1 MITVPSK
8 ILDPPLTTRT
18 ITLSFEYCGKKKH
31 TLKCFNCLIILVR
44 NAQFISYWSQNL
56 RREDDEFFEKS
67 Q

>member
-8 ILDPPLTTRT
+8 ILDPPLTTRRVT
-18 ITLSFEYCGKKKH
+18 SSFEYSGKKKH
-31 TLKCFNCLIILVR
+31 TLECFNYLIILVR

-56 RREDDEFFEKS
+56 RREDDEFFENG